1 MPIFSR
7 RTLASTA
14 LLIASGSPLPAFAA
28 EDDQAITPNILF
40 LLVDDQR
47 NDTLGCAGHDIIRTP
62 EIDRLAAEGVRFRN
76 AFVTTSICAASRAS
90 ILTGLHERTH
100 GYTFGTEP
108 ISAAHMA
115 TSYPALLRQAGYHTG
130 FIGKFGVATAAAP
143 NEVWF
148 DVYQPHGLPFI
159 KTLPDG
165 TKRHETQ
172 IAGDRA
178 VAFLRDLPEGAP
190 FCLSISFN
198 AAHADDG
205 NKEDHYPWPQ
215 VVDGLYDDM
224 TIPPPRLAAPEYFDA
239 LPPFLRT
246 SLNRRRFFWRWDT
259 PEKYQKNMK
268 GYYRMISGIDH
279 VVGRIRR
286 QLESL
291 DLDDNTV
298 IIYTADN
305 GYYMGD
311 RGFAGKWSH
320 FEQSLRV
327 PLIVYDPH
335 LPEEDRGQVRSEIA
349 LNIDLAPTFLA
360 LAGVE
365 SPELYQGRSVLPL
378 LQKGETA
385 ADWRTDFFCEH
396 LMEHRDIP
404 KWEGVRGERYVYA
417 CYFEQSPAYEFLHDL
432 QSDPDQLRNLASDP
446 ECEDVL
452 DRMRARC
459 DALKRRYLPAN
470 IETADDATTH
480 AAP

>member
-1 MPIFSR
+1 MP
-7 RTLASTA
+7 
-14 LLIASGSPLPAFAA
+14 
-28 EDDQAITPNILF
+28 
-40 LLVDDQR
+40 
-47 NDTLGCAGHDIIRTP
+47 C
-62 EIDRLAAEGVRFRN
+62 
-76 AFVTTSICAASRAS
+76 
-90 ILTGLHERTH
+90 
-100 GYTFGTEP
+100 
-108 ISAAHMA
+108 
-115 TSYPALLRQAGYHTG
+115 
-130 FIGKFGVATAAAP
+130 
-143 NEVWF
+143 
-148 DVYQPHGLPFI
+148 
-159 KTLPDG
+159 
-165 TKRHETQ
+165 
-172 IAGDRA
+172 
-178 VAFLRDLPEGAP
+178 
-190 FCLSISFN
+190 
-198 AAHADDG
+198 
-205 NKEDHYPWPQ
+205 
-215 VVDGLYDDM
+215 
-224 TIPPPRLAAPEYFDA
+224 
-239 LPPFLRT
+239 PPFLRT

-327 PLIVYDPH
+327 PLIVYDPR

-360 LAGVE
+360 MAGVE

-378 LQKGETA
+378 LQKGETGR
-385 ADWRTDFFCEH
+385 DWRRDFFCEH
-396 LMEHRDIP
+396 LMEHPDIP

-417 CYFEQSPAYEFLHDL
+417 RYFEQSPPYEFLHDL
-432 QSDPDQLRNLASDP
+432 QSDPDQRRNLASDP
-446 ECEDVL
+446 ECQDVL

-459 DALKRRYLPAN
+459 DEFKRRYRPAN